1 MCLASIGGAFILAVF
16 LGASQSSQAETC
28 TGPGPLEARLR
39 AHPSSGAHF
48 ALGDWF
54 ADNRKP
60 GCAVQAFQSA
70 LKLETDPARRAY
82 LQGLSLYTAGH
93 AQEALAP
100 LQQSIRLHPAD
111 AQARMAL
118 GADLATLGH
127 NKEALAEWE
136 AALKIDPASKKAL
149 HGLAKALL
157 AIGDDATVI
166 SRLGSAPRDENLTLD
181 LGAALKNAGQT
192 DDAIHLYIEALK
204 AYPNSDVLTSALV
217 SLYDYVSQF
226 EQGSQLAEKLAH
238 EKPGDLEAQRIYLRT
253 LTATGNIDVATALAR
268 KLLALAPHDAEFLQK
283 NGFLERK
290 AGDFTAARKHL
301 EEAIALDPNDYAP
314 RMNLALTL
322 VELKDAAGARGQLE
336 KAIAL
341 GDTDPQVRFELAKVL
356 RALGKTEEA
365 QQQLKLYQ
373 QQLQEESDRY
383 AAGLKAADA
392 ARAAKAGDNRKAADL
407 YREACALQPGDAGL
421 AYRLALVLAGL
432 GDSQGEKAALEQAVK
447 ADPNFI
453 HAQYLLGFLA
463 FQAGDNPTAERQF
476 RLTAE
481 ALPSNV
487 QAWLSLAST
496 LAKESR
502 FPEAQDAVGNALKLE
517 PDNATALRLKRM
529 LAAAQSQH

>member
-1 MCLASIGGAFILAVF
+1 MRLTGVGCAFVLAVF
-16 LGASQSSQAETC
+16 LCTSVSSRAETC
-28 TGPGPLEARLR
+28 TGPGPLEAKLH
-39 AHPSSGAHF
+39 AHPDSGAYL
-48 ALGDWF
+48 ALGNWF
-54 ADNRKP
+54 ADNRKT
-60 GCAVQAFQSA
+60 GCAVEAFQSA
-70 LKLETDPARRAY
+70 LKLENDPGRHAY

-100 LQQSIRLHPAD
+100 FQQSVKFRPGD
-111 AQARMAL
+111 AQMLLGLGGAL
-118 GADLATLGH
+118 ASLGR
-127 NKEALAEWE
+127 NKEALADWE
-136 AALKIDPASKKAL
+136 AALKIDSASKKAL
-149 HGLAKALL
+149 HGLAKSLL

-166 SRLGSAPRDENLTLD
+166 SRLGSVARDENLTLD
-181 LGAALKNAGQT
+181 LGAALKDMGQT
-192 DDAIHLYIEALK
+192 DDAIHLYSEALK
-204 AYPNSDVLTSALV
+204 AYPNSDVLTGALV

-238 EKPGDLEAQRIYLRT
+238 EKPGDIEAQRIYLRT
-253 LTATGNIDVATALAR
+253 LTATGNIDVATTLAR

-301 EEAIALDPNDYAP
+301 EEAIALDPKDYAP

-322 VELKDAAGARGQLE
+322 VELKDAAGAKVQLE
-336 KAIAL
+336 KAIEL
-341 GDTDPQVRFELAKVL
+341 GDTDPQVHFELAKVL
-356 RALGKTEEA
+356 RTLGKTDEA

-373 QQLQEESDRY
+373 QLLQEESDRY

-407 YREACALQPGDAGL
+407 YRGACALQPGDAGM
-421 AYRLALVLAGL
+421 AYHLALVLADL
-432 GDSQGEKAALEQAVK
+432 GDSQGEKSALEQAVK
-447 ADPNFI
+447 ADQNLI

-476 RLTAE
+476 RLTTD

-502 FPEAQDAVGNALKLE
+502 FPEAQDAVGHALKLE
-517 PDNATALRLKRM
+517 PENATALRLNGM
-529 LAAAQSQH
+529 LIAAQGQH